1 MKLLYLQIL
10 LYVSFISIG
19 QNDNFDRQL
28 FYKIGVAA
36 TLTIN
41 SEGLSSDDDSSCI
54 VPNALFVKNTFGI
67 AVNKRI
73 SMGLN
78 AELDWHSKPN
88 LLFFT
93 IYPDIRYNI
102 IQKDDNGFIRF
113 GYGKMFGK
121 GELNEG
127 TLYKI
132 SVGSEHFHEDFE
144 RSTLFGLEFTQKS
157 FGFKELDKLIS
168 VSIFLEIIF

>member
-28 FYKIGVAA
+28 FYKIGIAA

-88 LLFFT
+88 LLYFLQFIQ
-93 IYPDIRYNI
+93 IYDTTSF
-102 IQKDDNGFIRF
+102 K
-113 GYGKMFGK
+113 KMIMALFD
-121 GELNEG
+121 
-127 TLYKI
+127 
-132 SVGSEHFHEDFE
+132 SVMEKC
-144 RSTLFGLEFTQKS
+144 LV
-157 FGFKELDKLIS
+157 KEN
-168 VSIFLEIIF
+168 

>member
-1 MKLLYLQIL
+1 MKLLYLQIFL
-10 LYVSFISIG
+10 CVTFISVG
-19 QNDNFDRQL
+19 QNDDFDRQL
-28 FYKIGVAA
+28 FYKIGIAA
-36 TLTIN
+36 TLTLN
-41 SEGLSSDDDSSCI
+41 SEGLSSDDDSSWI
-54 VPNALFVKNTFGI
+54 VPNALFVKNTLGI
-67 AVNKRI
+67 AINKRI
-73 SMGLN
+73 SMWLN
-78 AELDWHSKPN
+78 AELDWHNKPN
-88 LLFFT
+88 LLFFS

-132 SVGSEHFHEDFE
+132 GIGGEYFHEHIE

-157 FGFKELDKLIS
+157 FGFKEADKLVS
-168 VSIFLEIIF
+168 VSIFLEMIF